1 MDILENTTLAIAL
14 GSAIVALIGAEKF
27 KSEFAG
33 LVAGFATFAI
43 ITGLRWVLLPASA

>member
-1 MDILENTTLAIAL
+1 MDFLENTTLAIAL

-33 LVAGFATFAI
+33 VIAGVVTFAI
-43 ITGLRWVLLPASA
+43 ITGLRWVFLSASA